1 MMIVI
6 MAIGIVD
13 LVDPA
18 DMPFA
23 NEGPLMSAFQ
33 TLCARLRIDPYL
45 LLLIAT
51 VALAALLPARGS
63 ATGIVDVAVDL
74 AVALLFLLYGAR
86 LKPEAIWSGLSHW
99 RLQSLIFASTY
110 ILFPMT
116 GVVLALLLRGHLPAD
131 IVTGLMFLC
140 LLPST
145 VQSSIAFTSIARGN
159 VPGALCSA
167 SLSNMLG
174 VVLTPILVS
183 QLLPAAS
190 GGFSLKALEG
200 IAMQILLPFMIGQLV
215 RPWIGDWLLRH
226 ALLTSVVDRGSVLVV
241 VYAAFSAG
249 MVAGIWH
256 QLSPGSIA
264 VILMIDLAVLA
275 LIICSTTWVS
285 RALAFSKEDEIAIV
299 FCGSKKSMAGGIPM
313 AAILFPGHA
322 IGMIVLPL
330 MLFHQAQLFVCAT
343 MARRYAE
350 RGRAVGKSVPTA
362 RQI

>member
-1 MMIVI
+1 
-6 MAIGIVD
+6 
-13 LVDPA
+13 
-18 DMPFA
+18 MP
-23 NEGPLMSAFQ
+23 NLQ
-33 TLCARLRIDPYL
+33 TIRVRVRIDPYL
-45 LLLIAT
+45 LLLIGT
-51 VALAALLPARGS
+51 VALAALLPARGA
-63 ATGIVDVAVDL
+63 ATAMVDAAVNL

-86 LKPEAIWSGLSHW
+86 LKPEAILTGLSHW

-110 ILFPMT
+110 ILFPVM
-116 GVVLALLLRGHLPAD
+116 GVVVTLMLRNHLPHD
-131 IVTGLMFLC
+131 ILTGLLFLC

-174 VVLTPILVS
+174 VILTPILVS

-190 GGFSLKALEG
+190 GGFSWKALED
-200 IAMQILLPFMIGQLV
+200 IALQILLPFVVGQAL
-215 RPWIGDWLLRH
+215 RPWIGEWLLRH

-256 QLSPGSIA
+256 QLSPASIG
-264 VILMIDLAVLA
+264 VILLIDLAMLA
-275 LIICSTTWVS
+275 FIIASTTWAS
-285 RALAFSKEDEIAIV
+285 RTLGFSKEDEVAIV

-322 IGMIVLPL
+322 IGLIVLPL

-343 MARRYAE
+343 LARRYAE
-350 RGRAVGKSVPTA
+350 RARPASAPDAPAMTPLRRAA
-362 RQI
+362 